1 MADYQIVYSPGI
13 RRSPSGKQIQYS
25 SRSMK
30 INYDDDRVRDVR
42 SRKWEKEDE
51 QSDVTE
57 PEKEKLMNFNVLRK
71 KKVAKSSNLV
81 FW

>member
-1 MADYQIVYSPGI
+1 
-13 RRSPSGKQIQYS
+13 
-25 SRSMK
+25 MK